1 MDRLAHVDRRV
12 TVGSARRVAVIG
24 GGYAGMAAATAL
36 TRSGIHVTIFETAQV
51 LGGRARRI
59 AYRGQVLDNGQHIL
73 SGAYTCL
80 RQLMRTVGV
89 ADEALDQTRL
99 QLSMPPGFLLRAPNW
114 PAPFH
119 MLGALLSARG
129 LAWRERWAAVR
140 LMLGLRRANFRVDAS
155 LTVAELLHK
164 FRQPANLA
172 VHLWN
177 PLTVSA
183 LNTPPQQASAQV
195 FANVLRDA
203 LAGSREASDLLL
215 PRIDLSSLFPQA
227 AADWVTARGAEVRL
241 GARVTSIEIDGN
253 DYLVKTE
260 GNTGRFNGVIL
271 AIGPHQF
278 GGLLLPPGVQAPDFA
293 YEPIVTV
300 YCHFEQPVQLSSPMI
315 GQASG
320 TVQWFFDRPR
330 LAGATGGTIAA
341 VISASGDHRSLSNEE
356 LSARVLSEL
365 SRHVASLPGPAWTK
379 VVTEKF
385 ATFACSPAS
394 QARRP
399 PSQTSSPGFWLAG
412 DYVAGDYPAT
422 LESAVRSGVHAA
434 TLAQNHFNSHPVQ

>member
-1 MDRLAHVDRRV
+1 M
-12 TVGSARRVAVIG
+12 TGSPARCVAIIG

-36 TRSGIHVTIFETAQV
+36 TQAGIRVTVFETAQV

-59 AYRGQVLDNGQHIL
+59 EYRGQVLDNGQHIL

-80 RQLMRTVGV
+80 RKLMRTVNV
-89 ADEALDQTRL
+89 ADTAIDCTGL
-99 QLSMPPGFLLRAPNW
+99 QLSMPPDFLLRAPNW

-140 LMLGLRRANFRVDAS
+140 LMLGLRRANYQVEAG
-155 LTVAELLHK
+155 LTVAGLLEM

-172 VHLWN
+172 AHLWN
-177 PLTVSA
+177 PLTISA

-195 FANVLRDA
+195 FVNVLRDA

-215 PRIDLSSLFPQA
+215 PKIDLSRLFPQA
-227 AADWVTARGAEVRL
+227 AADWVAARGATVRL
-241 GARVTSIEIDGN
+241 GARVSSVEIDGD
-253 DYLVKTE
+253 DYLVRTDNE
-260 GNTGRFNGVIL
+260 AGRFNGVVL

-278 GGLLLPPGVQAPDFA
+278 GGILLPGGAPAPDFA

-300 YCHFEQPVQLSSPMI
+300 YCHFAQAVHLSGPMI
-315 GQASG
+315 GQATG
-320 TVQWFFDRPR
+320 TVQWFFDRTR
-330 LAGATGGTIAA
+330 LYGGAGGTIAA
-341 VISASGDHRSLSNEE
+341 VISASGDHLSLNNEE

-365 SRHVASLPGPAWTK
+365 STHVSGLPSPVWTK
-379 VVTEKF
+379 VITEKF
-385 ATFACSPAS
+385 ATFACSPDG

-399 PSQTSSPGFWLAG
+399 LPQTALPKFWLAG
-412 DYVAGDYPAT
+412 DYVAGEYPAT

-434 TLAQNHFNSHPVQ
+434 TLAQNYFNSNPDQ

>member
-1 MDRLAHVDRRV
+1 M
-12 TVGSARRVAVIG
+12 AVIG

-36 TRSGIHVTIFETAQV
+36 TQSGIHVTVFETAQV
-51 LGGRARRI
+51 LGGRARRVE
-59 AYRGQVLDNGQHIL
+59 YRGHVLDNGQHIL

-89 ADEALDQTRL
+89 ADEALDHTRL
-99 QLSMPPGFLLRAPNW
+99 QLSMPPDFLLRAPNW

-119 MLGALLSARG
+119 MLGALLLARG

-140 LMLGLRRANFRVDAS
+140 LMLGLRQANYRVGAD
-155 LTVAELLHK
+155 LTVAELLQT

-172 VHLWN
+172 THLWN
-177 PLTVSA
+177 PLAISA

-195 FANVLRDA
+195 FVNVLRDA

-215 PRIDLSSLFPQA
+215 PKIDLSSLFPQA
-227 AADWVTARGAEVRL
+227 AANWVAAHGADVRL
-241 GARVTSIEIDGN
+241 GARVTSVEVDGAH
-253 DYLVKTE
+253 YLARTE
-260 GNTGRFNGVIL
+260 NHAGRFDGIIL

-278 GGLLLPPGVQAPDFA
+278 GGIRLPPGVPAPDFG

-300 YCHFEQPVQLSSPMI
+300 YCHFEQALQLSEPMI
-315 GQASG
+315 GQAKG
-320 TVQWFFDRPR
+320 TVQWFFDRTQ
-330 LAGATGGTIAA
+330 LCGGAGSTIAA
-341 VISASGDHRSLSNEE
+341 VISASGDHLLLDHDA
-356 LSARVLSEL
+356 LSARVLAEL
-365 SRHVASLPGPAWTK
+365 ASHVRSMPSPTWTK

-385 ATFACSPAS
+385 ATFACSPAV

-399 PSQTSSPGFWLAG
+399 PSQTAAPGFWLAG

-434 TLAQNHFNSHPVQ
+434 TLAQNHFNSHHVQCA